1 MNIGAILVKT
11 KIAEIT
17 NISPFGFWVLLD
29 DEEFFIDFKLY
40 PSFYNAKISEINDF
54 TIDAM
59 GNFHW
64 ESLDVDIEKDAI
76 EYPEKYPLVYKEL

>member
-76 EYPEKYPLVYKEL
+76 EHPEKYPLVYN

>member
-1 MNIGAILVKT
+1 MVKT

-40 PSFYNAKISEINDF
+40 PSFYNAKISEMNDF

-76 EYPEKYPLVYKEL
+76 EHPEKYPLVYKEL

>member
-1 MNIGAILVKT
+1 MPTVFRKLVKT

-29 DEEFFIDFKLY
+29 DEEFFIDFKQY

-76 EYPEKYPLVYKEL
+76 EHPEKYPLVYN

>member
-1 MNIGAILVKT
+1 MNIRSTLVKT
-11 KIAEIT
+11 KMAEIT

-29 DEEFFIDFKLY
+29 DEEFFIDFKQY
-40 PSFYNAKISEINDF
+40 PSFFNAKISEINDF

-64 ESLDVDIEKDAI
+64 GSLDVDIEKDAI
-76 EYPEKYPLVYKEL
+76 EHPEKYPLVYN

>member
-1 MNIGAILVKT
+1 MNTGTATLVKT

-29 DEEFFIDFKLY
+29 DEEFFIDFKQY

-54 TIDAM
+54 KIDAM

-76 EYPEKYPLVYKEL
+76 EHPEKYPLFYN

>member
-1 MNIGAILVKT
+1 MNIGATLVKT
-11 KIAEIT
+11 KKAEIT

-29 DEEFFIDFKLY
+29 DEEFFIDFKHY

-64 ESLDVDIEKDAI
+64 ESLDVDIEKDEI
-76 EYPEKYPLVYKEL
+76 EHPEKYPLVYN